1 MLLGRERECARI
13 DALIRDAK
21 DGRSGV
27 LLIRGE
33 EGIGKSSLCE
43 YAVDQAGDVAVLEA
57 HEIESESGLAFSGL
71 WDLLHPIV
79 DRREA
84 IPAPQAEA
92 LEAAFALGPMA
103 GRDRFTV
110 CVATLSLLAAAA
122 EEQPL
127 LAIVDDANWL
137 DASSAEALH
146 FAARRLDAEGI
157 ALVLTVG
164 DDELTPF
171 ERTDLPELELE
182 GLDVDATSALL
193 ARAAD
198 SGVSADVAATVFV
211 ASNGNPLA
219 ILELGEVLTPSQLAG
234 EETLPKPLPVGPRI
248 ERAYEDRLAKL
259 SDGVRSV
266 LLVAASS
273 MTGSVEAIDRAL
285 DQLGLEPTDLDA
297 AQVAGLVVVTD
308 GQLRF
313 RHPLLR
319 STVYQNAS
327 SHSRRAAHEALAAA
341 AAGERADDRRA
352 WHLAAATS
360 EADPAVAREL
370 IETAHRARAR
380 GGHAEAAKALER
392 AGRLSEG
399 SHQMAYLLHEAA
411 NEARLA
417 GNPGQALALLDEAAP
432 GAGEAPQLRASIRH
446 LRGVIEM
453 WRGRPMQASKELLE
467 EGEKVAADDSERAA
481 RMMSD
486 SAWAALMA
494 GDIRSAL
501 SAAERAAEIGEHD
514 GGVSAVLGTSIAG
527 ICLLLAGRTDEAS
540 EALATYE
547 PLLDRPEFLEREYYV
562 VWPAAY
568 VLVWLER
575 FDDARRL
582 FSQVV
587 DAARAS
593 SSPSLLPYALA
604 GLAEHDFRTG
614 AWHSAQ
620 ANGGEAVRVAT
631 ETGQQTALAFSLV
644 TVARV
649 DAARGRVDECR
660 ASISHALE
668 LASLE
673 VGGVLAF
680 AGAADGLLD
689 LSLGH
694 NEEAIGHLQQVSRRV
709 RERGLG
715 EPGVIQWAPDLIEAF
730 VRSSLLDEA
739 NDELERFAAE
749 AHGTNRQWALAA
761 SARCRGLLA
770 GEDEFEEA
778 FSKAL
783 AIHERLPMPF
793 EQART
798 QLAYGERLRRSR
810 HRSDARPYL
819 RAAIEAFE
827 RLGAGPWAERARV
840 ELRATGESIGRELL
854 SGLDSLTPQE
864 LQVAI
869 VVARG
874 ATNKEAGAALF
885 LSPKTIEAH
894 LGRIY
899 RKLEIRSRT
908 ELARVITEEGLLD
921 EAAQTN
927 T

>member
-1 MLLGRERECARI
+1 MECARI

-21 DGRSGV
+21 QGQSGV

-43 YAVDQAGDVAVLEA
+43 YAVGRADDLVVLEA

-71 WDLLHPIV
+71 WDLLHPIA

-92 LEAAFALGPMA
+92 LEAAFALGPHA

-122 EEQPL
+122 EEQSV

-146 FAARRLDAEGI
+146 FAARRLEAEGV
-157 ALVLTVG
+157 ALVMTIG
-164 DDELTPF
+164 DDELTLF
-171 ERTDLPELELE
+171 DRTDLPELELE
-182 GLDVDATSALL
+182 GLDADSTSALL
-193 ARAAD
+193 TRGAGSVVA
-198 SGVSADVAATVFV
+198 ADVAAAVFT

-219 ILELGEVLTPSQLAG
+219 ILELGEVLNASQLAG
-234 EETLPKPLPVGPRI
+234 EEPLPEPLPVGPRI
-248 ERAYEDRLAKL
+248 ERVFEDRLTKL
-259 SDGVRSV
+259 SDSVRSV

-273 MTGSVEAIDRAL
+273 MTGSLEAIDRAL
-285 DQLGLEPTDLDA
+285 DELGLEPTDLGA
-297 AQVAGLVVVTD
+297 AQQAGLIVVAD

-319 STVYQNAS
+319 STVYHNAS
-327 SHSRRAAHEALAAA
+327 SHARRAAHEALAVAA
-341 AAGERADDRRA
+341 VGERADDRRA
-352 WHLAAATS
+352 WHLAAATR
-360 EADPAVAREL
+360 EADPEVVREL

-392 AGRLSEG
+392 AGRLSE
-399 SHQMAYLLHEAA
+399 SSVQVADLLHDAA

-417 GNPGQALALLDEAAP
+417 GHPDKALALLDEAV
-432 GAGEAPQLRASIRH
+432 GAVAGNRKLKASIRH

-453 WRGRPMQASKELLE
+453 WRGEPMRASKALLDE
-467 EGEKVAADDSERAA
+467 AEQVEDDDPERAA
-481 RMMSD
+481 RMLSD
-486 SAWAALMA
+486 AAWAALMA
-494 GDIRSAL
+494 GEISFAL
-501 SAAERAAEIGEHD
+501 TAAERAAEVGEHD

-527 ICLLLAGRTDEAS
+527 ICLLLSGRTDEAR
-540 EALATYE
+540 ELLATYE
-547 PLLDRPEFLEREYYV
+547 PLLDQPEFLEQAYYV
-562 VWPAAY
+562 VWPAGH
-568 VLVWLER
+568 VLTWLER
-575 FDDARRL
+575 FDDARRV
-582 FSQVV
+582 FNQVV
-587 DAARAS
+587 DAARES

-604 GLAEHDFRTG
+604 GLAELDFRTG

-620 ANGGEAVRVAT
+620 ANGSEAVRVAT
-631 ETGQQTALAFSLV
+631 ETAQATAFAFSLV
-644 TVARV
+644 TVARL
-649 DAARGRVDECR
+649 DAARGRAEDCR
-660 ASISHALE
+660 TSISHALE

-673 VGGVLAF
+673 VGGVLAY
-680 AGAADGLLD
+680 AGAAEGLLD

-694 NEEAIGHLQQVSRRV
+694 NEESIGHLRQVARRV

-715 EPGVIQWAPDLIEAF
+715 EPSVIQWAPDLIEAC
-730 VRSSLLDEA
+730 VRSGLVDEA
-739 NDELERFAAE
+739 TEELERFTTE
-749 AHGTNRQWALAA
+749 ARATNRQWALAA

-770 GEDEFEEA
+770 SDDEFEEA
-778 FSKAL
+778 FSEAL
-783 AIHERLPMPF
+783 SIHGRLPMPF
-793 EQART
+793 EHART
-798 QLAYGERLRRSR
+798 QLAFGERLRRSR
-810 HRSDARPYL
+810 HRSDARPHL
-819 RAAIEAFE
+819 RAAIETFE
-827 RLGAGPWAERARV
+827 RLGAAPWAERARV
-840 ELRATGESIGRELL
+840 ELRATGESIGRESL
-854 SGLDSLTPQE
+854 SGLDALTPQE

-921 EAAQTN
+921 EASQTN
-927 T
+927 A